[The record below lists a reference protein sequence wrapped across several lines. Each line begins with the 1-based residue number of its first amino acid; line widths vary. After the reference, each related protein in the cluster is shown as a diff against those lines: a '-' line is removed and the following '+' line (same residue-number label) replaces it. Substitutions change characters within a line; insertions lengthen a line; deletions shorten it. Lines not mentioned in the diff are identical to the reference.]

1 MSGDEEVI
9 AFPLDLAEKA
19 RAVMICC
26 WLRSVTP
33 TFQAAQAAAYW
44 ARSGDEGDKR
54 KYEAIL
60 DVLEASTFRKRI
72 TPWVAHRENAISWY
86 QRIMGREGYIL
97 TRKLQGATH
106 RKIGDELGLSH
117 TAVIKILTAYIEAN
131 DLPPCIPLD
140 LMTARPRLADRR
152 ARAEPALMMFA
163 WVVGGGAMFWSSAEG
178 VRSYLTNTLNNMAPP
193 LWGMLKEQS
202 LWRVMVYV
210 SLHTMLSHMSHAQ
223 NQRSERSAMRRWRL
237 SMQSGKEN
245 KSEINF
251 CLVIWSRARALT
263 SSLLVTNPLLIF
275 FTFPLAP
282 FRTEKS
288 EGLRQMMVSKRHQP
302 TPHIEVSGGARRA
315 VTLYHH
321 HQRERPRSKRL
332 KAR

>member
-1 MSGDEEVI
+1 MSGDEEVV

-33 TFQAAQAAAYW
+33 TFQSAQAAAYW

-163 WVVGGGAMFWSSAEG
+163 WWVGGGAMFTNSVEGVRAYLTSTLNTTDPSPLIYAEG
-178 VRSYLTNTLNNMAPP
+178 VVP
-193 LWGMLKEQS
+193 LARHGLS
-202 LWRVMVYV
+202 LITHDDLPYV
-210 SLHTMLSHMSHAQ
+210 S
-223 NQRSERSAMRRWRL
+223 
-237 SMQSGKEN
+237 
-245 KSEINF
+245 
-251 CLVIWSRARALT
+251 
-263 SSLLVTNPLLIF
+263 
-275 FTFPLAP
+275 
-282 FRTEKS
+282 RTEHGEREISDEELYALAVEWERGQERDKLLLGYLV
-288 EGLRQMMVSKRHQP
+288 E
-302 TPHIEVSGGARRA
+302 GAR
-315 VTLYHH
+315 LNIK
-321 HQRERPRSKRL
+321 SL
-332 KAR
+332 SD